1 MKYCLEM
8 VSKETFRSTERL
20 TSIDITRGLVII
32 IMALDHVRDFFSYTV
47 YRPTD
52 VTQASV
58 FLFATRWVTH
68 ICAPTFVFLSRIS
81 IYLYCKKI
89 ADRKRTS
96 FFLVTRGLWLIALE
110 VIVISFILTQGYELT
125 LLEVIWAIGFS
136 MILMALFIWLP
147 RWLQLFISIV
157 MIAGHNAL
165 PLLGQVSLDNMILAI
180 LHNSPFFIPHP
191 PILVAYTIIPWVG
204 VMLLGYAIGVW
215 FSYPPI
221 TRDKFL
227 IRSGIAA
234 ITLFVAM
241 RSLNLYGDPFPWS
254 VQERGSIYT
263 FLSFM
268 NITKSPPSLLFLSVT
283 LGIAC
288 LLLAFANRISLPVQK
303 ITMTYGRVPFFF
315 FVVHLA
321 VISLTAY
328 VWTYLSFGKAIN
340 LSFTNAKDWPNEY
353 HPNLLRA
360 YLIWILLVII
370 LYFPCRWYGEW
381 KSGSK
386 RWWASY
392 L

>member
-1 MKYCLEM
+1 
-8 VSKETFRSTERL
+8 V
-20 TSIDITRGLVII
+20 
-32 IMALDHVRDFFSYTV
+32 
-47 YRPTD
+47 
-52 VTQASV
+52 
-58 FLFATRWVTH
+58 
-68 ICAPTFVFLSRIS
+68 
-81 IYLYCKKI
+81 
-89 ADRKRTS
+89 
-96 FFLVTRGLWLIALE
+96 
-110 VIVISFILTQGYELT
+110 
-125 LLEVIWAIGFS
+125 
-136 MILMALFIWLP
+136 
-147 RWLQLFISIV
+147 
-157 MIAGHNAL
+157 
-165 PLLGQVSLDNMILAI
+165 
-180 LHNSPFFIPHP
+180 
-191 PILVAYTIIPWVG
+191 
-204 VMLLGYAIGVW
+204 
-215 FSYPPI
+215 
-221 TRDKFL
+221 
-227 IRSGIAA
+227 
-234 ITLFVAM
+234 M

-254 VQERGSIYT
+254 AQERGSIYT

-268 NITKSPPSLLFLSVT
+268 NITKSPPSLLFLCVT

-288 LLLAFANRISLPVQK
+288 LVLAFANRLSRPVQK